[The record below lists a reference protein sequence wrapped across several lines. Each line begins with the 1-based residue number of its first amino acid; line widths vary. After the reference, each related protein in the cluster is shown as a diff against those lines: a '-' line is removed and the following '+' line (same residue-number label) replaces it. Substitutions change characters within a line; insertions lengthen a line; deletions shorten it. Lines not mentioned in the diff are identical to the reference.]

1 MKKEYI
7 YIIAALLILIFIDR
21 IMNKLGLNKNTKQV
35 TTESNAK
42 ELSTLEQ
49 WEPTY
54 QDTVTFRKLP
64 VSKVTELVKEL
75 RRAVRG
81 LGTKENNLYS
91 VFQSLYNKANIS
103 QLAYTYYTEYK
114 RNLKNDVLNEL
125 TKKEKAY
132 LFEIINTLPDY
143 E

>member
-7 YIIAALLILIFIDR
+7 YILIGIVIFYYFDK
-21 IMNKLGLNKNTKQV
+21 IMNMLGLNKTNEQINNETQ
-35 TTESNAK
+35 AAA
-42 ELSTLEQ
+42 LSEFPQ
-49 WEPTY
+49 WASEY
-54 QDTVTFRKLP
+54 QDTVTFRKIP
-64 VSKVTELVKEL
+64 AATVKSKVKEL
-75 RRAVRG
+75 RKSMRG

-103 QLAYTYYTEYK
+103 QLSYQYYIDYN

-125 TKKEKAY
+125 KKKEKSY
-132 LFEIINTLPDY
+132 LYEIISNLPDY